1 MMRIRRLDLTLANQI
16 AAGEVV
22 ERPASVLKELL
33 ENSIDAGAGRI
44 DVEVERGG
52 AKLVRLRD
60 NGVGIHRDDLVLAL
74 RRHATSKIR
83 SFEDLRRIESLGFR
97 GEALPSIASVSR
109 LTLVSRVD
117 GDKSA
122 WKVES
127 AGSAEVSDP
136 VPAVHATGTTVEVRD
151 LFFNTPARRKFLRTE
166 KTEYRHLET
175 MVKVLALGHPGL
187 EIVLAHN
194 DRLVYRLRAASTEH
208 ERDARVARLCGRRF
222 IEHSLRVEFA
232 SGGLALRGW
241 VGGPGLE
248 SGVSAPQ
255 HLFVNSR
262 AVRDPVV
269 RHAIRAACADWL
281 GADRQPA
288 YVLALVLPAADVDV
302 NVHPTKHEVRFRDS
316 RLVHDFVVRC
326 LRGLGGASLLPTEL
340 PGAPARSGLPS
351 RRPEGTGTARDGVE
365 VAEARATY
373 VHSGHAGRSHRG
385 AGSEARATE
394 PSGPES
400 AVLGPVHGRYVAVA
414 TGGGIRFVDV
424 VVARK
429 QALIAELET
438 AAAKG
443 PLPSRPFLV
452 PEPHVVS
459 AAEAD
464 RFETHETLLV
474 RLGFEFRR
482 VGPERIT
489 LREAPIALA
498 GVAPGGVTSALATAL
513 EVLGEESGEERIPV
527 FVRRLVENLDLP
539 LDWSRVGTLLQE
551 LPVRSPEPGT
561 ARGRVWVEVSGDDI
575 AAMFTA
581 PERR

>member
-1 MMRIRRLDLTLANQI
+1 MRVRRLDPTLANQI
-16 AAGEVV
+16 AAGEVI
-22 ERPASVLKELL
+22 ERPASALKELL

-44 DVEVERGG
+44 EVEIERGG
-52 AKLVRLRD
+52 AKLVRVRD
-60 NGVGIHRDDLVLAL
+60 DGSGIHRDDLVLAL

-109 LTLVSRVD
+109 LTLVSRID

-127 AGSAEVSDP
+127 AGSAEVSAP
-136 VPAVHATGTTVEVRD
+136 LPAVHATGTTVEVRD

-175 MVKVLALGHPGL
+175 MIKVLALGHPGL
-187 EIVLAHN
+187 EIVLVHN

-222 IEHSLRVEFA
+222 IEHSLRVEFSA
-232 SGGLALRGW
+232 GGLEVRGW
-241 VGGPGLE
+241 MGGPGLE
-248 SGVSAPQ
+248 SGVSTPQ

-281 GADRQPA
+281 GVDRQPA
-288 YVLALVLPAADVDV
+288 YVLDLVIPAGDVDV

-326 LRGLGGASLLPTEL
+326 LRGLGGASLLPVDQ
-340 PGAPARSGLPS
+340 PGAPARPDIPL
-351 RRPEGTGTARDGVE
+351 RRPEGASTARGGVE
-365 VAEARATY
+365 VAETRGAY
-373 VHSGHAGRSHRG
+373 VHSEHPRREV
-385 AGSEARATE
+385 GSEARVAG

-400 AVLGPVHGRYVAVA
+400 AVLGPVNGRYVAVA
-414 TGGGIRFVDV
+414 AGGGIRFVDV
-424 VVARK
+424 VAAR
-429 QALIAELET
+429 QQSLVAELET

-443 PLPSRPFLV
+443 PLPARPFLV

-459 AAEAD
+459 VAEAD
-464 RFETHETLLV
+464 RFETHETLLA

-489 LREAPIALA
+489 LREAPVVLT
-498 GVAPGGVTSALATAL
+498 GVAPGKVTSALATAL
-513 EVLGEESGEERIPV
+513 EALGEEAGKDRIPV
-527 FVRRLVENLDLP
+527 FVRRFVEHLDVP
-539 LDWSRVGTLLQE
+539 VDWPRVGALLQE
-551 LPVRSPEPGT
+551 LRMRSPEPGSVP
-561 ARGRVWVEVSGDDI
+561 GRVWVEVSGGDI
-575 AAMFTA
+575 AAMFNA

>member
-1 MMRIRRLDLTLANQI
+1 MRVRRLDPTLANQI

-44 DVEVERGG
+44 EVDIEGGG
-52 AKLVRLRD
+52 AKLVRVRD
-60 NGVGIHRDDLVLAL
+60 DGTGIHRDDLVLAL

-109 LTLVSRVD
+109 LTLASRID
-117 GDKSA
+117 GDKNA

-127 AGSAEVSDP
+127 AGSAEVSAP
-136 VPAVHATGTTVEVRD
+136 LPAVHATGTTVEVRD

-187 EIVLAHN
+187 EIALVHN
-194 DRLVYRLRAASTEH
+194 ARPIYRLRAASSGH
-208 ERDARVARLCGRRF
+208 ERDVRVARLCGRRF
-222 IEHSLRVEFA
+222 VEHSLRVEFDA
-232 SGGLALRGW
+232 GGLALRGW
-241 VGGPGLE
+241 VGGPGLDTRD
-248 SGVSAPQ
+248 SAVQ

-281 GADRQPA
+281 GVDRQPA
-288 YVLALVLPAADVDV
+288 YILDLALPAADVDV

-326 LRGLGGASLLPTEL
+326 LRGLGGTSLLPTEA
-340 PGAPARSGLPS
+340 PGAPARSGLPF
-351 RRPEGTGTARDGVE
+351 RRPEGASTARGGVE
-365 VAEARATY
+365 VAETRGTY
-373 VHSGHAGRSHRG
+373 AHAEHPRREPR
-385 AGSEARATE
+385 SEAQVAE
-394 PSGPES
+394 SSGPES
-400 AVLGPVHGRYVAVA
+400 AVLGPVNGRYVVVA
-414 TGGGIRFVDV
+414 AGGGIRIVDV
-424 VVARK
+424 VAAQQQLLV
-429 QALIAELET
+429 AELET
-438 AAAKG
+438 AAANG
-443 PLPSRPFLV
+443 PLPARPFLV

-459 AAEAD
+459 AAQAD
-464 RFETHETLLV
+464 RFETQESLLM

-489 LREAPIALA
+489 LREAPVALA
-498 GVAPGGVTSALATAL
+498 GAAPGKVTSALATAL
-513 EVLGEESGEERIPV
+513 EALGEEARKDPIPV
-527 FVRRLVENLDLP
+527 FVRHFVEHLDLP
-539 LDWSRVGTLLQE
+539 LDWPRVGALLHE
-551 LPVRSPEPGT
+551 LRVRSPEPGS
-561 ARGRVWVEVSGDDI
+561 APGRVWVGVSGDDI
-575 AAMFTA
+575 AAMFDA

>member
-1 MMRIRRLDLTLANQI
+1 MRIRRLDLTLANQI

-33 ENSIDAGAGRI
+33 ENSIDAGAARI
-44 DVEVERGG
+44 EVDIERGG
-52 AKLVRLRD
+52 AKLVRVRD
-60 NGVGIHRDDLVLAL
+60 DGSGIHRDDLALAL

-109 LTLVSRVD
+109 LTLVSRIE
-117 GDKSA
+117 GEQSA

-136 VPAVHATGTTVEVRD
+136 VPAVHATGTTVEMRD

-187 EIVLAHN
+187 ELVLGHN

-232 SGGLALRGW
+232 SRGLALRGW

-316 RLVHDFVVRC
+316 RFVHDFVVRC
-326 LRGLGGASLLPTEL
+326 LRGLGGASLLPVDQ
-340 PGAPARSGLPS
+340 PGVPARSDLPF
-351 RRPEGTGTARDGVE
+351 RRPEGASTARDGVE
-365 VAEARATY
+365 VADVRATY
-373 VHSGHAGRSHRG
+373 GHSGRPHRG
-385 AGSEARATE
+385 AGSEARVVE

-429 QALIAELET
+429 QALIADLET
-438 AAAKG
+438 AVAKG

-452 PEPHVVS
+452 PEPCVVS

-513 EVLGEESGEERIPV
+513 EVLGEEASEDRIPV
-527 FVRRLVENLDLP
+527 FVRRFVENLDLP
-539 LDWSRVGTLLQE
+539 LDWSRVGALLQE
-551 LPVRSPEPGT
+551 LRVGSPEPG
-561 ARGRVWVEVSGDDI
+561 AAPGRVWVEVSGEDI

-581 PERR
+581 PERG

>member
-1 MMRIRRLDLTLANQI
+1 MRIRRLDLTLANQI

-33 ENSIDAGAGRI
+33 ENSIDAGAARI
-44 DVEVERGG
+44 EVDIERGG
-52 AKLVRLRD
+52 TKLVRVRD
-60 NGVGIHRDDLVLAL
+60 DGSGIHRDDLALAL

-109 LTLVSRVD
+109 LTLVSRI
-117 GDKSA
+117 GGEQSA

-136 VPAVHATGTTVEVRD
+136 VPAVHATGTTVEMRD

-175 MVKVLALGHPGL
+175 MVKVLAMGHPGL
-187 EIVLAHN
+187 ELVLGHN

-248 SGVSAPQ
+248 SGVSAPR

-316 RLVHDFVVRC
+316 RFVHDFVVRC
-326 LRGLGGASLLPTEL
+326 LRGLGGASLLPVDQ
-340 PGAPARSGLPS
+340 PGVPARSDLPF
-351 RRPEGTGTARDGVE
+351 RRPKGASTARDGVE
-365 VAEARATY
+365 VADVRATY
-373 VHSGHAGRSHRG
+373 GPSGSPHRR
-385 AGSEARATE
+385 AGSEARVAE

-414 TGGGIRFVDV
+414 TGEGIRFVDV
-424 VVARK
+424 VAARK

-452 PEPHVVS
+452 PEPCVVS

-513 EVLGEESGEERIPV
+513 EVLGEEASEDRIPV
-527 FVRRLVENLDLP
+527 FVRRFVENLDLP
-539 LDWSRVGTLLQE
+539 LDWSRVGALLQE
-551 LPVRSPEPGT
+551 LRVGSPEPG
-561 ARGRVWVEVSGDDI
+561 AAPGRVWVEVSGEDI

-581 PERR
+581 PKRG

>member
-1 MMRIRRLDLTLANQI
+1 MRIRRLDLTLANQI

-33 ENSIDAGAGRI
+33 ENSIDAGAARI
-44 DVEVERGG
+44 EVEIERGG
-52 AKLVRLRD
+52 TKLVRVRD
-60 NGVGIHRDDLVLAL
+60 DGSGIHRDDLALAL

-83 SFEDLRRIESLGFR
+83 SFQDLRRIESLGFR

-109 LTLVSRVD
+109 LTLVSRIE
-117 GDKSA
+117 GEQSA

-136 VPAVHATGTTVEVRD
+136 VPAVHATGTTVEMRD

-187 EIVLAHN
+187 EVVLAHN

-248 SGVSAPQ
+248 SGVSGPQ

-288 YVLALVLPAADVDV
+288 YVLTLVLPATDVDV

-326 LRGLGGASLLPTEL
+326 LRGLGGASLLPVDQPGVPTRSNL
-340 PGAPARSGLPS
+340 PF
-351 RRPEGTGTARDGVE
+351 RRPEGESTTRGGVE
-365 VAEARATY
+365 VADVRATY
-373 VHSGHAGRSHRG
+373 GPSGRPHRR
-385 AGSEARATE
+385 AGSEARVAE

-400 AVLGPVHGRYVAVA
+400 AVLGPVHGRYAAVA
-414 TGGGIRFVDV
+414 AGGGIRFVDV

-438 AAAKG
+438 AVAKG

-452 PEPHVVS
+452 PEPCVVS

-464 RFETHETLLV
+464 CFETHETLLV

-513 EVLGEESGEERIPV
+513 EVLGKEASEERIPV
-527 FVRRLVENLDLP
+527 FFRRLVENLDLP
-539 LDWSRVGTLLQE
+539 LDWSRVGALLRE
-551 LPVRSPEPGT
+551 LPVGSPEPG
-561 ARGRVWVEVSGDDI
+561 AAPGRAWVEVSGDDI